1 MHMYAIVVFHSTKE
15 LKMPNHCYQTV
26 DIKGDAMSVTELYYA
41 LTEQDRFCDFVIPM
55 PIEMR
60 EGDKWYDWRR
70 ENWATKWDLCQVTII
85 ETDDEGFLTLK
96 ALLPETGI
104 VWSRVVGDKVM
115 IKLNDDIDIEWVEKQ
130 LNSLHRT
137 LSLMG

>member
-1 MHMYAIVVFHSTKE
+1 MKFKAI
-15 LKMPNHCYQTV
+15 M
-26 DIKGDAMSVTELYYA
+26 
-41 LTEQDRFCDFVIPM
+41 
-55 PIEMR
+55 
-60 EGDKWYDWRR
+60 
-70 ENWATKWDLCQVTII
+70 II

-104 VWSRVVGDKVM
+104 IWSRVVGDKVV

-130 LNSLHRT
+130 LNSIHRT

>member
-1 MHMYAIVVFHSTKE
+1 MKFKAI
-15 LKMPNHCYQTV
+15 
-26 DIKGDAMSVTELYYA
+26 
-41 LTEQDRFCDFVIPM
+41 
-55 PIEMR
+55 
-60 EGDKWYDWRR
+60 
-70 ENWATKWDLCQVTII
+70 TII

-96 ALLPETGI
+96 ALLPVTGI